1 MTRTRQ
7 TKGSTSSKSSPCSP
21 FFAPSA
27 KKMQEILNKMLAVL
41 EQRGGN

>member
-1 MTRTRQ
+1 MTRTRL
-7 TKGSTSSKSSPCSP
+7 TKGSTSSESSAFCP

-27 KKMQEILNKMLAVL
+27 KKMQEILNKMPAVL